1 MKPCQGFQ
9 KDLGTGVRIC
19 RVSVKDLPRA
29 CYLST
34 VVIGKNGNSSKLI
47 YSGKNQDNISGKQL
61 PTFYLLTLYAALNN
75 IWILNGKNLQK
86 IPSCSILKDHT
97 EMEISFSG
105 VYFYVLNIC
114 GAIHSSF
121 SETT

>member
-1 MKPCQGFQ
+1 MRTLVSLYIRERIKITFQ
-9 KDLGTGVRIC
+9 V
-19 RVSVKDLPRA
+19 
-29 CYLST
+29 
-34 VVIGKNGNSSKLI
+34 NSSQPF
-47 YSGKNQDNISGKQL
+47 NCL
-61 PTFYLLTLYAALNN
+61 PSLTLYAALNN

-86 IPSCSILKDHT
+86 ILSCSNLKDHT
-97 EMEISFSG
+97 EIEISFSG